1 MSLPAPRDSAAST
14 PHDVAAASAELARI
28 ASEAAACQRCALHA
42 NRTKSVPGQG
52 ILTPEILFVGEA
64 PGADEDLQGL
74 AFVGR
79 AGQLLTKMIA
89 AMGFAREE
97 VFIANICK
105 CRPPQN
111 RTPLPEEMDACLPY
125 LRRQIVV
132 LRPTIIVAMGA
143 TAVKGLLK
151 TEVGI
156 TKLRGT
162 WCQFEGIAVM
172 PTFHPAYLLRNPPA
186 KHEAWAD
193 LRAVL
198 SRLGR
203 TPPEWALKGQKAG

>member
-1 MSLPAPRDSAAST
+1 MDNPATDVPRDVTAAN
-14 PHDVAAASAELARI
+14 AELSRI
-28 ASEAAACQRCALHA
+28 ATEAAGCQRCALHA

-52 ILTPEILFVGEA
+52 TPAPAILFVGEA

-105 CRPPQN
+105 CRPPNN
-111 RTPLPEEMDACLPY
+111 RAPLPEEMDACLPY
-125 LRRQIVV
+125 LRRQIAV
-132 LRPTIIVAMGA
+132 LRPAVIVAMGA

-151 TEVGI
+151 TETGI
-156 TKLRGT
+156 TRLRGT
-162 WCQFEGIAVM
+162 WSQFEQIPVM

-186 KHEAWAD
+186 KHAAWAD
-193 LRAVL
+193 LLAVL
-198 SRLGR
+198 ARLGR
-203 TPPEWALKGQKAG
+203 KPPEWALKGQQSG